1 MPDSPPCFGFI
12 AVKRSDMASCMKDV
26 GHMSADGPGV
36 LFKPDAMSALKAK
49 FEGLDEPFI
58 RAVILFGSTAR
69 GESGER
75 SDVDLL
81 VLCEGC
87 GEDIVARRRMV
98 YRVMKEAVGEAFEDL
113 TVIDME
119 LGDFLKPKEISPL
132 LLNVYWDAHV
142 VCDKTGTI
150 EDFLRRVRG
159 SIAKSGLK
167 RVRDG
172 KAYRWVL
179 PEPLKEV
186 RIL

>member
-1 MPDSPPCFGFI
+1 
-12 AVKRSDMASCMKDV
+12 MASCMKDV
-26 GHMSADGPGV
+26 GRVSADGPGV
-36 LFKPDAMSALKAK
+36 PFKADAMSALKAK

-69 GESGER
+69 GESGEG

-81 VLCEGC
+81 VLCEDC

-98 YRVMKEAVGEAFEDL
+98 YRVLKEVVGEAFDDL

-119 LGDFLKPKEISPL
+119 LGDFLGPKEVSPL

-142 VCDKTGTI
+142 ICDRTGTI
-150 EDFLRRVRG
+150 EDFLKRVRG
-159 SIAKSGLK
+159 NIAKSGLR
-167 RVRDG
+167 RVGDG